1 MRRVLVVDDER
12 DIADVL
18 HIGLE
23 RAGFKTTVAY
33 DPDDALKKF
42 SGCEYD
48 TVILDVMMP
57 VMDGYALYRKMLEIN
72 PKIKVCFLTGF
83 DIPYLDGLDKEQ
95 CPIHNIHVAKK
106 PILCSELARILLAN

>member
-1 MRRVLVVDDER
+1 MRRILVVDDER
-12 DIADVL
+12 DVADVL

-33 DPDDALKKF
+33 DSDDALKKF
-42 SGCEYD
+42 SECEYD

-83 DIPYLDGLDKEQ
+83 DIPYFRGLDKEQ
-95 CPIHNIHVAKK
+95 HYVHNILLAKK
-106 PILCSELARILLAN
+106 PILFSELVRVLRDE